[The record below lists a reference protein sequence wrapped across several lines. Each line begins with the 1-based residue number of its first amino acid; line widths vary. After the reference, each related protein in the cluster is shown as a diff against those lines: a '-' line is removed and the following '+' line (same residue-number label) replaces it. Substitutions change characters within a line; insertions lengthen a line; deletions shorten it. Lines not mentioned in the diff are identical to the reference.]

1 MFCFSLKVCIIGQ
14 LSLGGL
20 NIETAKNGFNHK
32 KRKIQSLIEFSFFGL
47 FIRKLKSLKNSLCL
61 FKEFLILL
69 FIKEFRSKNQI
80 SLILK
85 RNKIKIFKKI

>member
-80 SLILK
+80 SIGK
-85 RNKIKIFKKI
+85 NFFKFFFFK